1 MTMSLYPRIETSHLS
16 NQLRGLDSKNWYVHG
31 ADGNDSSP
39 GDRPEK
45 PLATLQEALDR
56 STAAAYDT
64 IFVTRGVVTG
74 EVTPFVLDKANIRI
88 VGDPRAVPS
97 QSTNCA
103 VIATDDTDCFTF
115 SASDVSIE
123 GFALYAGATSAGV
136 GFAEVAWSQ
145 RNLIE
150 RCAFVV
156 GGYGIYA
163 DNIIDSPGHHLTI
176 QDNLFM
182 GSMGALGGIH
192 MQSNG
197 SWYLYQRNHFDMVA
211 GVNLFCGGRG
221 NSAGRILNNTFIIPT
236 DTEGLAINLNAN
248 MSRYLVMDNFA
259 NLNTLA
265 VGAQNPFLDAGTTNV
280 WVRNVE
286 GGSAGFTDAA
296 PV

>member
-1 MTMSLYPRIETSHLS
+1 MGLYPPIETSHLS
-16 NQLRGLDSKNWYVHG
+16 NQLRGVTSKNWYVHG
-31 ADGNDSSP
+31 ADGNDASP

-45 PLATLQEALDR
+45 PLATLVEALDR
-56 STAAAYDT
+56 CDSGNYDS
-64 IFVTRGVVTG
+64 IFVTRGVITG
-74 EVTPFVLDKANIRI
+74 EVTPFVLDKANVRI
-88 VGDPRAVPS
+88 IGDPYSPPG

-103 VIATDDTDCFTF
+103 VIATGDTDVFTF

-123 GFALYAGATSAGV
+123 GFALYAGATHAGV
-136 GFAEVAWSQ
+136 GFAEIPWSQ
-145 RNLIE
+145 RNIIQ
-150 RCAFVV
+150 RCSFVV
-156 GGYGIYA
+156 GGYGVYA

-192 MQSNG
+192 MGSNG

-211 GVNLFCGGRG
+211 GVNMYLWGQGRA
-221 NSAGRILNNTFIIPT
+221 AGRVLNNSFILPA
-236 DTEGLAINLNAN
+236 DTEGLAITIGAN
-248 MSRYLVMDNFA
+248 ITRYLVMDNFA

-265 VGAQNPFLDAGTTNV
+265 VGAQNPFIDNGTTNV

-286 GGSAGFTDAA
+286 GGSAGFTENA